1 MLDIKDFSIFENQS
15 GFDFKGF
22 LIKIASYWKWF
33 IISLM
38 ITFAIAYQVNI
49 RKEKIYAMETLI
61 SVKEENNPFFTSNTS
76 LVFNWGG
83 TSDQVQAIST
93 TLQSRSH
100 NELVVEKLQY
110 YISYF
115 VQGKYNLMDAY
126 GAVPFYVSIDKNK
139 GQIAGNLI
147 GIKFLS
153 ENVYQIRIPFPGNS
167 VSIVTY
173 SDNSYGQTAVA
184 RGEFVKQYKVG
195 EQVSLPF
202 LNWKLQIKDNP
213 GFYKGNEYFVQFNDF
228 DGTVSAYKG
237 IAVKSDDKGGSII
250 TLGMQGPNKARMVEY
265 LNSTVKML
273 IKRQLDDKN
282 QFATNT
288 IDFIDSTLVAMESQL
303 KETTNEL
310 KSFRKDKNIFEIEDG
325 GAKFSSQILEFDI
338 KRDEITRKT
347 AYYNSLKNYLKN
359 SVDYAKLPAPS
370 VAGIEDPNVVANISK
385 LISLSTQR
393 SEMAYAVKS
402 DKIFKDFDNQ
412 MEAVKRVLLE
422 NIATAKT
429 SLQYDLTMVNSKIN
443 ETESTIKQLPEDQQE
458 LIKIK
463 RKYDL
468 SDNIYSTFL
477 QKRSEADIVKA
488 ANLSDIH
495 FIDPAKDIGGGLIGP
510 NTSVNYVL
518 ALFLGLLIPLLFVFG
533 IFFINNSIQNT
544 EDINKLT
551 QIPLIGVVGLS
562 KDDTALAVFNK
573 PKSALSES
581 FRAIRSSL
589 QFLYKKQEIDGAKT
603 LMITSSVSGEGKTF
617 CSLNIATVFALSE
630 KKTVIIGLDLRKP
643 KLFDEF
649 NLTNEVGIV
658 NYLIKQKNVDE
669 IINHTHIPFL
679 DVIISGPIPPN
690 PAEMIMSDRMKDLID
705 ELKQKYDYII
715 LDTPPVGIVSDALEL
730 AQYSDVVLYIVRQ
743 NFTKKEMITS
753 LNNRVKRGELNN
765 TSVILNGFENKA
777 KYGAGYGYGYGY
789 GYGSGYGYGNKT
801 YSNGY
806 HDDDKPKTIFEKIKA
821 KFRKNKFKNK
831 TGLEG

>member
-1 MLDIKDFSIFENQS
+1 MLDIKDFSIFEAQS

-22 LIKIASYWKWF
+22 LLKIGSYWKWF
-33 IISLM
+33 ILSLI
-38 ITFAIAYQVNI
+38 ITFTIAYQVNI

-61 SVKEENNPFFTSNTS
+61 SVKEENNPLFTSNTS

-83 TSDQVQAIST
+83 TSDQVQTIST
-93 TLQSRSH
+93 TLRSRSH
-100 NELVVEKLQY
+100 NELVVGKLQY
-110 YISYF
+110 YISYLA
-115 VQGKYNLMDAY
+115 QGKYNLVDAY
-126 GAVPFYVSIDKNK
+126 GAVPFYVEIDKNK

-147 GIKFLS
+147 GIKFVS
-153 ENVYQIRIPFPGNS
+153 ENEYEIRIPFAGNA
-167 VSIVTY
+167 VSLITY
-173 SDNSYGQTAVA
+173 RDNSYSQTAVVP
-184 RGEFVKQYKVG
+184 GDFVKRYKVG
-195 EQVSLPF
+195 ASVALPF

-228 DGTVSAYKG
+228 DGTVSGYRG
-237 IAVKSDDKGGSII
+237 VNVQSDDKGGSII
-250 TLGMQGPNKARMVEY
+250 TLGMQGTNKARMVEY
-265 LNSTVKML
+265 LNATVRML
-273 IKRQLDDKN
+273 IKSQLDSKN

-288 IDFIDSTLVAMESQL
+288 IRFIDSTLVAMEGQL

-310 KSFRKDKNIFEIEDG
+310 KSFRSGKNIYDIEEG
-325 GAKFSSQILEFDI
+325 GSKFSGQILEFDV
-338 KRDEITRKT
+338 KKDEITRKT
-347 AYYNSLKNYLKN
+347 AYYNSLKAYLKN
-359 SVDYAKLPAPS
+359 SVDYSKLPAPS
-370 VAGIEDPNVVANISK
+370 VAGIEDPNIVVNVSK
-385 LISLSTQR
+385 LIALSTQR

-402 DKIFKDFDNQ
+402 EKIFKDFDNQ
-412 MEAVKRVLLE
+412 MEAVKKVLLE
-422 NIATAKT
+422 NIATAKAA
-429 SLQYDLTMVNSKIN
+429 LQYDLAMINGKIN

-510 NTSVNYVL
+510 RTSVNYVL
-518 ALFLGLLIPLLFVFG
+518 ALFLGLLVPLLFVFA

-544 EDINKLT
+544 EDISKLT
-551 QIPLIGVVGLS
+551 QIPLIGVIGLS
-562 KDDTALAVFNK
+562 KDSTDLAVYNK

-589 QFLYKKQEIDGAKT
+589 QFLYKKQKLDGAKT

-617 CSLNIATVFALSE
+617 CTLNIATVFALSE

-649 NLTNEVGIV
+649 NLTNEVGVV
-658 NYLIKQKNVDE
+658 NYLIKQKTVDE
-669 IINHTHIPFL
+669 IINHTQIPFL
-679 DVIISGPIPPN
+679 DVITSGPIPPN
-690 PAEMIMSDRMKDLID
+690 PAEMIMSDGMKELIE
-705 ELKQKYDYII
+705 ELKHKYDYII
-715 LDTPPVGIVSDALEL
+715 LDTPPVGLVSDALEL
-730 AQYSDVVLYIVRQ
+730 AQYCDVTLYIVRQ
-743 NFTKKEMITS
+743 NFTKKDMITL

-765 TSVILNGFENKA
+765 TSIILNGFQNKA

-789 GYGSGYGYGNKT
+789 GYGTTPYA
-801 YSNGY
+801 NGY
-806 HDDDKPKTIFEKIKA
+806 TDDEPKNVFEKVIR
-821 KFRKNKFKNK
+821 KFSKKRS
-831 TGLEG
+831 